1 MNRQRLFK
9 TLENQEGRRY
19 EPYPD
24 SRGIPTVGIG
34 LNLRDVGYKGKKY
47 ASVEAFKAD
56 YPDGLTDAE
65 IEAAFIE
72 ELERIIGNVIEFCE
86 DKGVDYNELSDLRQ
100 EIIVNMI
107 FNMGFGGIDKFSLM
121 WQHLAAGNYIG
132 AALEMLHSSRGKLSS
147 YVRQVQMRA
156 VRLAI
161 AMATDDEAA
170 LEL

>member
-1 MNRQRLFK
+1 MDKQRLFK
-9 TLENQEGRRY
+9 TLENQEGRKP
-19 EPYPD
+19 EPYLD
-24 SRGIPTVGIG
+24 SRKIPTVGIG

-47 ASVEAFKAD
+47 PSVEAFEAD

-65 IEAAFIE
+65 MEAAFEE
-72 ELERIIGNVIEFCE
+72 ELEHIIGKVIEFCE

-107 FNMGFGGIDKFSLM
+107 FNMGFGGISEFSLM

-132 AALEMLHSSRGKLSS
+132 AALEMLHSKRGNLSS
-147 YVRQVQMRA
+147 YVRQVKMRA

-161 AMATDDEAA
+161 AMATDDETA
-170 LEL
+170 LGL